1 MSAIITSIHN
11 CPVKSISFQNIKKCK
26 INKNVGIEGDRVFAF
41 SQNLDLDQSTE
52 FEKNP
57 ETRKGKWNKIVT
69 LKNTPVFNKYNFL
82 HEDNKLTLT
91 LNNKEI
97 ITVNVNESDER
108 DNLVKK
114 LIELEG
120 SLKNDVRLMRNDEYP
135 FYDTSISNKSMFRNS
150 ISLLNINS
158 IKDFENKIDKKIEKS
173 IFRGNLYFDGVEAWE
188 ERNWIGK
195 TIKIN
200 NVLFKVEK
208 NIPRCVAINLK
219 PETDDNSFNLL
230 KTLKQTYDHYDMG
243 VYLTP
248 ENDGEINLSEKILI
262 K

>member
-1 MSAIITSIHN
+1 MSAIITSIYN
-11 CPVKSISFQNIKKCK
+11 CPVKSISFQNIDKCK
-26 INKNVGIEGDRVFAF
+26 INKNIGIVGDRVFAF
-41 SQNLDLDQSTE
+41 SQNLDLDQSKE

-57 ETRKGKWNKIVT
+57 EARKGKWNKIVT

-82 HEDNKLTLT
+82 YENGHLTLT
-91 LNNKEI
+91 IKDKEI
-97 ITVNVNESDER
+97 IIINVNHNNEIN
-108 DNLVKK
+108 NLTKK

-120 SLKNDVRLMRNDEYP
+120 SLKNDIRLMRNDEHP

-158 IKDFENKIDKKIEKS
+158 IKDFENKIDRRVEKS
-173 IFRGNLYFDGVEAWE
+173 IFRGNLYFDGIEAWE

-200 NVLFKVEK
+200 DVLFKVEK

-219 PETDDNSFNLL
+219 PKTDDNSFNLL
-230 KTLKQTYDHYDMG
+230 KKLKQTYDHFDMG

>member
-1 MSAIITSIHN
+1 MSAIITSIYN
-11 CPVKSISFQNIKKCK
+11 CPVKSISFQNIDKCK
-26 INKNVGIEGDRVFAF
+26 INKNIGIEGDRVFAF
-41 SQNLDLDQSTE
+41 SQNLDLDQSKE

-82 HEDNKLTLT
+82 YEKNKLTLT
-91 LNNKEI
+91 IKDKEI
-97 ITVNVNESDER
+97 ININVNDSNER
-108 DNLVKK
+108 NNLVKK

-120 SLKNDVRLMRNDEYP
+120 SLKNNIRLMRNDAHP

-150 ISLLNINS
+150 VSLLNINS
-158 IKDFENKIDKKIEKS
+158 IKDFESKINQNIEKS
-173 IFRGNLYFDGVEAWE
+173 IFRGNLYFDGIEAWE

-200 NVLFKVEK
+200 DVLFKVEK

-219 PETDDNSFNLL
+219 PKTDDNSFNLL
-230 KTLKQTYDHYDMG
+230 KTLKETYDHYDMG

>member
-11 CPVKSISFQNIKKCK
+11 CPVKSISFQNIERCT

-41 SQNLDLDQSTE
+41 SQNLDLDQSTA

-82 HEDNKLTLT
+82 HEGNKLTLT

-97 ITVNVNESDER
+97 ITVNVNETYEKD
-108 DNLVKK
+108 DLVKK

-120 SLKNDVRLMRNDEYP
+120 SLKNDIRLMRNDEHP

-158 IKDFENKIDKKIEKS
+158 IKDFENKIDQKIEKS
-173 IFRGNLYFDGVEAWE
+173 IFRGNLYFDGAEAWE

-195 TIKIN
+195 TLKIN
-200 NVLFKVEK
+200 DVLFKVEK

-219 PETDDNSFNLL
+219 PKTDDNSFNLL

-248 ENDGEINLSEKILI
+248 ENDGEIKLSDKILV

>member
-1 MSAIITSIHN
+1 MSISITSIN
-11 CPVKSISFQNIKKCK
+11 YCPVKSISFQTIKSCK
-26 INKNVGIEGDRVFAF
+26 IRKNIGIVGDRVFAF

-57 ETRKGKWNKIVT
+57 ESRKGKWNKIVT

-82 HEDNKLTLT
+82 YEDNKLTLT
-91 LNNKEI
+91 LKNKEI
-97 ITVNVNESDER
+97 ISVNVNESYEI

-114 LIELEG
+114 LIELES
-120 SLKNDVRLMRNDEYP
+120 SLKNDIKLMRNDEYP

-158 IKDFENKIDKKIEKS
+158 IKDFENKIDQKIEKS
-173 IFRGNLYFDGVEAWE
+173 IFRGNLYFDGAEAWE

-200 NVLFKVEK
+200 DVLFKVEK

-230 KTLKQTYDHYDMG
+230 KTLKQTYNHYDMG

-248 ENDGEINLSEKILI
+248 EKDGEINIGVEII
-262 K
+262 I

>member
-11 CPVKSISFQNIKKCK
+11 CPVKSISFQNIEKCK

-41 SQNLDLDQSTE
+41 SQNLNLDQSVE

-97 ITVNVNESDER
+97 ITVNVNETNER
-108 DNLVKK
+108 NNLEKK

-120 SLKNDVRLMRNDEYP
+120 SLKNDIRLMRNDEYP

-158 IKDFENKIDKKIEKS
+158 IKDFGNKIDQKIEKS
-173 IFRGNLYFDGVEAWE
+173 IFRGNLYFDGIDAWE

-195 TIKIN
+195 TIIIN
-200 NVLFKVEK
+200 DVLFKVEK

>member
-11 CPVKSISFQNIKKCK
+11 CPVKSISFQNIEKCT

-57 ETRKGKWNKIVT
+57 EARKGKWNKIVT
-69 LKNTPVFNKYNFL
+69 LKNTPVFNKYNFF
-82 HEDNKLTLT
+82 HDDNKLTLA

-97 ITVNVNESDER
+97 ISVNVNETNER
-108 DNLVKK
+108 DDLVKK
-114 LIELEG
+114 LIELEN
-120 SLKNDVRLMRNDEYP
+120 SLKNDIRLMRNDEYP

-158 IKDFENKIDKKIEKS
+158 IKDFENKIDQKIEKS
-173 IFRGNLYFDGVEAWE
+173 IFRGNLYFEGVEAWE

-195 TIKIN
+195 TLKIN
-200 NVLFKVEK
+200 DVLFKVEK

-219 PETDDNSFNLL
+219 PNSDDNSFNLL

>member
-11 CPVKSISFQNIKKCK
+11 CPVKSISFQNIERCK
-26 INKNVGIEGDRVFAF
+26 INKNVGIEGDRIFAF
-41 SQNLDLDQSTE
+41 SQNLDLNQSTE
-52 FEKNP
+52 FERNP
-57 ETRKGKWNKIVT
+57 VERKGKWNKIVT

-91 LNNKEI
+91 LKNKEI
-97 ITVNVNESDER
+97 ISVNVNESNER
-108 DNLVKK
+108 DNLIKK
-114 LIELEG
+114 LIELES
-120 SLKNDVRLMRNDEYP
+120 SLKNDIKLMRNDEHP

-158 IKDFENKIDKKIEKS
+158 IKDFENKSDQKIEKS
-173 IFRGNLYFDGVEAWE
+173 IFRGNLYFEGVEAWE

-195 TIKIN
+195 TLKIN
-200 NVLFKVEK
+200 DVLFKVEK

-219 PETDDNSFNLL
+219 PNSDDNSFNLL
-230 KTLKQTYDHYDMG
+230 KTLKQIYDHYDMG

-248 ENDGEINLSEKILI
+248 ENDGEINLSNKILV

>member
-11 CPVKSISFQNIKKCK
+11 CPVKSISFQNIEKCK
-26 INKNVGIEGDRVFAF
+26 INKNIGIEGDRVFAF
-41 SQNLDLDQSTE
+41 SQNLDLDQSKE

-57 ETRKGKWNKIVT
+57 EARKGKWNKIVT

-91 LNNKEI
+91 IKDKEI
-97 ITVNVNESDER
+97 ITINVNDSNER

-120 SLKNDVRLMRNDEYP
+120 SLKNDIRLMRNDEYP

-158 IKDFENKIDKKIEKS
+158 IKDFENKIDQKIEKS
-173 IFRGNLYFDGVEAWE
+173 IFRGNLYFDGIEAWE

-200 NVLFKVEK
+200 DVLFKVEK

-219 PETDDNSFNLL
+219 PKTDDNSFNLL

>member
-11 CPVKSISFQNIKKCK
+11 CPVKSISFQNIERCT

-41 SQNLDLDQSTE
+41 SQNLDLDQSTA

-82 HEDNKLTLT
+82 HEGNKLTLT

-97 ITVNVNESDER
+97 ITVNVNETYEKD
-108 DNLVKK
+108 DLVRK

-120 SLKNDVRLMRNDEYP
+120 SLKIDIRLMRNDEHP

-158 IKDFENKIDKKIEKS
+158 IKDFENKIDQKIEKS
-173 IFRGNLYFDGVEAWE
+173 IFRGNLYFDGAEAWE

-195 TIKIN
+195 TLKIN
-200 NVLFKVEK
+200 DVLFKVEK

-219 PETDDNSFNLL
+219 PKTDDNSFNLL

-248 ENDGEINLSEKILI
+248 ENDGEIKLSDKILV

>member
-11 CPVKSISFQNIKKCK
+11 CPVKSISFQNIERCT

-41 SQNLDLDQSTE
+41 SQNLDLDQSIE

-82 HEDNKLTLT
+82 HEDNKLTLA

-97 ITVNVNESDER
+97 ISVNVNETNER
-108 DNLVKK
+108 DDLVKK
-114 LIELEG
+114 LIELEN
-120 SLKNDVRLMRNDEYP
+120 SLKNDIRLMRNDEYP

-158 IKDFENKIDKKIEKS
+158 IKDFENKTFSSKANKILKNFE
-173 IFRGNLYFDGVEAWE
+173 YFAYSED
-188 ERNWIGK
+188 
-195 TIKIN
+195 
-200 NVLFKVEK
+200 
-208 NIPRCVAINLK
+208 
-219 PETDDNSFNLL
+219 FNL
-230 KTLKQTYDHYDMG
+230 TTF
-243 VYLTP
+243 
-248 ENDGEINLSEKILI
+248 N
-262 K
+262 

>member
-11 CPVKSISFQNIKKCK
+11 CPVKSISFQNIENCK
-26 INKNVGIEGDRVFAF
+26 INKSVGIEGDRVFAF
-41 SQNLDLDQSTE
+41 SQNLNLDQSVE

-91 LNNKEI
+91 LNNTEI
-97 ITVNVNESDER
+97 ITVNVNETNER
-108 DNLVKK
+108 DDLVRK

-120 SLKNDVRLMRNDEYP
+120 SLKNDMRLMRNDEYP

-158 IKDFENKIDKKIEKS
+158 IKDFGNKIDQKIEKS
-173 IFRGNLYFDGVEAWE
+173 IFRGNLYFDGIDAWE

-195 TIKIN
+195 IIKIN
-200 NVLFKVEK
+200 DVFFKVEK

-248 ENDGEINLSEKILI
+248 ENDGEINLLEKIFI